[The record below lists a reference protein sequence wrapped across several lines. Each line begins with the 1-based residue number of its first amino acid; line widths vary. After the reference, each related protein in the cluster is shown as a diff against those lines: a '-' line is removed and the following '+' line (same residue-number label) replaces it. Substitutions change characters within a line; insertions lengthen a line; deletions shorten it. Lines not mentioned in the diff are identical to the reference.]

1 MAGKADGS
9 PVRNLAHGDGPR
21 PETHGVR
28 PSTGAARLAALV
40 EVIGEPHPAFS
51 SQGLL
56 DAVGREADRNWQ
68 RYVEPLVEAS
78 CPGLRSTRA
87 YQKIRIAALD
97 FFACGPYFALILGR
111 RRPWALR
118 LLTVTARVLRWDR
131 ACLSRRLALGLPLY
145 ARARLSSEGRR
156 IALGTAFTG
165 VVDEALD
172 HGLADLAPA
181 RRIELI
187 RQAVRAGRAGIGDGS
202 PRSGHP
208 SGDGNLSLIGAL
220 CTALA
225 EGLSPAEETELSEIL
240 EGCLAW
246 AEAELARLEAR
257 PDPTGLGHRGAG
269 IEAGTRG
276 LAWTV
281 KSWVGPSERD
291 WMRSVSTFMQMLDD
305 WVDLEADLARGE
317 RTPVAEGVWTLEGI
331 EARFR
336 ETTEAIVAIAERN
349 GEHYPPFL
357 ELLRDSYVHRIRVL
371 LQKMISGEAA

>member
-9 PVRNLAHGDGPR
+9 AVRDLAHGAGRR
-21 PETHGVR
+21 PGSYGARPPSGV
-28 PSTGAARLAALV
+28 ARLASLV
-40 EVIGEPHPAFS
+40 AVIGEPDPAFTS
-51 SQGLL
+51 HGLL
-56 DAVGREADRNWQ
+56 DAVGREADRNWK
-68 RYVEPLVEAS
+68 RYVEPLVEAR
-78 CPGLRSTRA
+78 CPELRSTPA

-118 LLTVTARVLRWDR
+118 LLTATARVLKWDR

-145 ARARLSSEGRR
+145 ARARLASEGRR

-165 VVDEALD
+165 VVDEAFD

-187 RQAVRAGRAGIGDGS
+187 RQAVRAGPAGIGDELSPGNGASGNGS
-202 PRSGHP
+202 
-208 SGDGNLSLIGAL
+208 LSLIGAL
-220 CTALA
+220 CAALA
-225 EGLSPAEETELSEIL
+225 EGLTPAEATELREIL
-240 EGCLAW
+240 ESCLEW

-257 PDPTGLGHRGAG
+257 PDPSGLAHRGAG

-281 KSWVGPSERD
+281 ESWIGPSERD

-336 ETTEAIVAIAERN
+336 ETTESIVVIAERN
-349 GEHYPPFL
+349 GEHYPPYL
-357 ELLRDSYVHRIRVL
+357 DLLRESYVQRIRVL
-371 LQKMISGEAA
+371 LQKMVSGEAA